1 MFKKLVAHFFQ
12 AQAPAPAKKSGMKS
26 KSSTKKSRAGLYA
39 NGLNSFDTT
48 GYSKKVMNMVQPGS
62 SNMRVRAPLKGFNS

>member
-1 MFKKLVAHFFQ
+1 MFKKLMANFFQ

-26 KSSTKKSRAGLYA
+26 GSSTQKSSAGLYA

-62 SNMRVRAPLKGFNS
+62 SNMQVHSPLKGLNS